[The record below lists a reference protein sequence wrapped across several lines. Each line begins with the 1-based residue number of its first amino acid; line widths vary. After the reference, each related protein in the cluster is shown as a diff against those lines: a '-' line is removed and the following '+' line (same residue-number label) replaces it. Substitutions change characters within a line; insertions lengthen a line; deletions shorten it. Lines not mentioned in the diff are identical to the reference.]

1 MPFDL
6 HDTIAALSSPP
17 GPAQRGILRISGHD
31 VSDALSGLF
40 QPDDS
45 QRWQNA
51 RLPRRHR
58 GVFRLVEVGRAV
70 PVDVYLW
77 PTGKSYTGQP
87 LAELHTIGSP
97 PLLEAMLSA
106 FYAVGVRPARTGEFT
121 LRSFLAGKIDLL
133 QAEAVLG
140 VIDADDQRQ
149 LNSAL
154 EQLAG
159 GISGDIGAVRDDLL
173 SLLADLEAGLDFV
186 EEDIE
191 FVGNDEIVAR
201 LTAAQERVAALLEQ
215 AADRMRSTGTA
226 RVVLAGRSNV
236 GKSTLFNALLGR
248 SAALVS
254 EIAGTTRDYL
264 AAEVNWHGRPIELL
278 DTAGWEQEC
287 EGPLQ
292 AALKL
297 RKDQLRRAD
306 LILWCIP
313 ANAPPGEHTNECV
326 SQQIRSL
333 NVITKCDLSSR
344 IAGDEAT
351 ETALH
356 VSAVTGEGLSD
367 LTATVVRELSQTSSA
382 AGELLGTTGAR
393 CRDSLQ
399 GAVAALQQAR
409 ELTLAGGGDELLSIE
424 VRSALDELGKV
435 SGAVYTDDILD
446 RIFSKFCIGK

>member
-1 MPFDL
+1 M
-6 HDTIAALSSPP
+6 
-17 GPAQRGILRISGHD
+17 
-31 VSDALSGLF
+31 
-40 QPDDS
+40 
-45 QRWQNA
+45 
-51 RLPRRHR
+51 
-58 GVFRLVEVGRAV
+58 
-70 PVDVYLW
+70 
-77 PTGKSYTGQP
+77 
-87 LAELHTIGSP
+87 
-97 PLLEAMLSA
+97 
-106 FYAVGVRPARTGEFT
+106 
-121 LRSFLAGKIDLL
+121 
-133 QAEAVLG
+133 
-140 VIDADDQRQ
+140 
-149 LNSAL
+149 
-154 EQLAG
+154 
-159 GISGDIGAVRDDLL
+159 
-173 SLLADLEAGLDFV
+173 
-186 EEDIE
+186 
-191 FVGNDEIVAR
+191 
-201 LTAAQERVAALLEQ
+201 
-215 AADRMRSTGTA
+215 
-226 RVVLAGRSNV
+226 
-236 GKSTLFNALLGR
+236 
-248 SAALVS
+248 
-254 EIAGTTRDYL
+254 
-264 AAEVNWHGRPIELL
+264 L

-313 ANAPPGEHTNECV
+313 ANAPPGEHTNESV
-326 SQQIRSL
+326 AQQIRSL